1 MQTQITKITQEL
13 YRDYIPLV
21 RKRIAKYG
29 IIKREDVEDIIQD
42 VFLHFHSKFDPER
55 SKPTTY
61 LYQSIQDVMREYLR
75 QSKTKHMH
83 LNMAVKY
90 DGSQKMCEFIMN
102 SIVEDVTHELVYE
115 SMNNAE
121 LQAAIK
127 LLTEKQRQVILLLF
141 VESRT
146 QKETGVKLG
155 VSESRVNQI
164 KWQAL
169 GRLREL
175 LDGKL
180 CAA

>member
-1 MQTQITKITQEL
+1 MVRTQIH
-13 YRDYIPLV
+13 
-21 RKRIAKYG
+21 KYG
-29 IIKREDVEDIIQD
+29 IHKTEDVEDIVQD
-42 VFLHFHSKFDPER
+42 VFVHFHAKFDPER

-61 LYQSIQDVMREYLR
+61 LYRSIQDVMREYLR
-75 QSKTKHMH
+75 NSKTKQLH

-121 LQAAIK
+121 LKAAIK
-127 LLTEKQRQVILLLF
+127 LLSDKQRQVILLLF

-146 QKETGVKLG
+146 QKETGATLG